1 MARRWV
7 QAARGVARLSGDS
20 RDAAFHIRQ
29 RETRH
34 SRTRPFPSRQRT
46 YLQGGKALQPRL
58 RGRPHPTRPGGRPS
72 TPSARPSG
80 PGGLPR
86 PAVRRGREPPR
97 EGARDVQPRSE
108 ATRASSRLNT
118 TSKAESSRDHANGRF
133 KKVLGD
139 LAHRH
144 ETAEAPWSGRRPRP
158 AGSPRGARGEH
169 AGPSERG

>member
-58 RGRPHPTRPGGRPS
+58 RGRPHPTRPGGCPS
-72 TPSARPSG
+72 TPSARPPG

-97 EGARDVQPRSE
+97 EGAPETSSHARKPHAPALVL
-108 ATRASSRLNT
+108 TRLQKQSLPET
-118 TSKAESSRDHANGRF
+118 TPTAALERF
-133 KKVLGD
+133 
-139 LAHRH
+139 
-144 ETAEAPWSGRRPRP
+144 SGTLRTGTRRPRP
-158 AGSPRGARGEH
+158 PGAGVGLGRRGARGEH